1 MNTSGE
7 AADQIVRMSLNGV
20 EVAAKITGAGA
31 KQLAVMLYAIM
42 KDQKRTNGKI
52 RLQSM
57 LRSGKELKVFAVKK
71 EDLQKF
77 TTEAKRYGVLYC
89 VLRDKNGNDG
99 ISDVMV
105 RAEDASKIN
114 RIFERFKLATVDTA
128 SIKSNIEK
136 SKQSKDSEK
145 QSNERDM
152 PQKDNNDK
160 FLNELMEK
168 PIQKEQ
174 AQNQNPT
181 TAQTTKPPQSEPIS
195 KNKDKSEKGT
205 FEPERERPSV
215 RKELND
221 IKAEKAK
228 AHSNKKDES
237 QQQKTNTHI
246 ASPSNKSKYK
256 KSKEK

>member
-7 AADQIVRMSLNGV
+7 VADQIVRMSLNGV

-42 KDQKRTNGKI
+42 KDQKKTRGKM
-52 RLQSM
+52 RMESM
-57 LRSGKELKVFAVKK
+57 LRSGKELKVFTVKK

-77 TTEAKRYGVLYC
+77 TTESKRYGVLYC
-89 VLRDKNGNDG
+89 VLQDKNSNDG
-99 ISDVMV
+99 ITDIMV

-114 RIFERFKLATVDTA
+114 RIFDRFKLATVDTA

-136 SKQSKDSEK
+136 SKVSKDSEK
-145 QSNERDM
+145 QPSELDVPQKSNE
-152 PQKDNNDK
+152 DK
-160 FLNELMEK
+160 LLDELMEK

-181 TAQTTKPPQSEPIS
+181 TAQTTKSPQSEPTS
-195 KNKDKSEKGT
+195 KHKEKSAKGT

-228 AHSNKKDES
+228 ADTVKKDEPK
-237 QQQKTNTHI
+237 QQKTNQHKAPPTKK
-246 ASPSNKSKYK
+246 PKTKKNK
-256 KSKEK
+256 ER